1 MNNKIAKAHLALFAA
16 GCLWGLMSPV
26 GKLAMDAGISGIS
39 LAAMRMIG
47 GAVCFWTASLFAP
60 KEKVAKRDF
69 VKLFFA
75 ALLAIVFNQGLF
87 ILGLSLTSPVDA
99 TIITTSLPIIT
110 LILAALFLKEPATP
124 MKIAGVV
131 IGAAGA
137 LILIISNHT
146 GSGIYGNVLGDLFC
160 LFAQISFA
168 CYLTIF
174 RGFIGRYHILTL
186 MKWMFTYAALC
197 FIPLSWNSLSEMM
210 KSSFP
215 SAVWLEIGYVVL
227 FGTFFAYLLIMV
239 GQKTLRPTLVSMY
252 NYVQPIVGTV
262 VSVWLGVGSFGW
274 MKAFASVLIF
284 IGVYIVTQSKSRE
297 QYRKEVT
304 RIKS

>member
-69 VKLFFA
+69 AKLFFA

-110 LILAALFLKEPATP
+110 L
-124 MKIAGVV
+124 
-131 IGAAGA
+131 
-137 LILIISNHT
+137 
-146 GSGIYGNVLGDLFC
+146 
-160 LFAQISFA
+160 
-168 CYLTIF
+168 
-174 RGFIGRYHILTL
+174 
-186 MKWMFTYAALC
+186 
-197 FIPLSWNSLSEMM
+197 
-210 KSSFP
+210 
-215 SAVWLEIGYVVL
+215 
-227 FGTFFAYLLIMV
+227 
-239 GQKTLRPTLVSMY
+239 
-252 NYVQPIVGTV
+252 
-262 VSVWLGVGSFGW
+262 
-274 MKAFASVLIF
+274 
-284 IGVYIVTQSKSRE
+284 
-297 QYRKEVT
+297 
-304 RIKS
+304 